1 VIEPAAA
8 AAASRVPAR
17 EMAVRS
23 RLGFGKMRARMR
35 ELGEEGLLGS
45 LGLGGFD
52 SYPTVNRLGQ
62 TDFDF
67 DMRPIQTIA

>member
-1 VIEPAAA
+1 MIEPAAA

-23 RLGFGKMRARMR
+23 RLGFGKMR

>member
-1 VIEPAAA
+1 VIEPAAASA

-23 RLGFGKMRARMR
+23 RLGFGKIRARMR

-45 LGLGGFD
+45 LGLGFD
-52 SYPTVNRLGQ
+52 SYP
-62 TDFDF
+62 
-67 DMRPIQTIA
+67 IQL

>member
-1 VIEPAAA
+1 MIEPAAA
-8 AAASRVPAR
+8 SAAASRVPAR

-23 RLGFGKMRARMR
+23 RLGFGKIRARMR
-35 ELGEEGLLGS
+35 ELGEEGL

-67 DMRPIQTIA
+67 DMRPIQTTA